1 MRPLQVRFLYLVLF
15 WFINSAAMETEI
27 ALESSKAV
35 SLQQLNADLKRQT
48 AEVQAIL
55 FCC

>member
-1 MRPLQVRFLYLVLF
+1 
-15 WFINSAAMETEI
+15 METEI